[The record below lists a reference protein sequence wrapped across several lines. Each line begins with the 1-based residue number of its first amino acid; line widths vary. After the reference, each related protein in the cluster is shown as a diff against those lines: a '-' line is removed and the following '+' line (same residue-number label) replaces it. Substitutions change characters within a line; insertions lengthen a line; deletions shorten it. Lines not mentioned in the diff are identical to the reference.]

1 MPVLSLTSPE
11 NSALDLNRS
20 RPNARLCDRRC
31 RSGVVKLALHDP
43 GCSRGLN
50 PPVSSRDLAM

>member
-31 RSGVVKLALHDP
+31 RSGVVKLPNADAITAK
-43 GCSRGLN
+43 SQ
-50 PPVSSRDLAM
+50 